1 MIRLSFE
8 IVEQPPSVVIH
19 GKREYN
25 HKTPTE
31 EFYAALV
38 APIMS
43 KALKRLATV
52 QEALGRNTRGL
63 YVQGGP
69 EGSNPIL
76 YGETGI
82 GLLSRDGPCIM
93 CLKCG
98 RVSHLEADV
107 KNKYCGF
114 CHLFHESL

>member
-52 QEALGRNTRGL
+52 QEAGRRVVTRSCTAK
-63 YVQGGP
+63 P
-69 EGSNPIL
+69 ASA
-76 YGETGI
+76 
-82 GLLSRDGPCIM
+82 C
-93 CLKCG
+93 
-98 RVSHLEADV
+98 
-107 KNKYCGF
+107 
-114 CHLFHESL
+114 